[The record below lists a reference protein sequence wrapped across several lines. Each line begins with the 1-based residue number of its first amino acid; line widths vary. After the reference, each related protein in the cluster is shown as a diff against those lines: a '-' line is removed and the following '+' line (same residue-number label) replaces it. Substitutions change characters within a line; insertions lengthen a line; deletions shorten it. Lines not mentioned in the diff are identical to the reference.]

1 MKNAGV
7 VKFGRHAG
15 LRNQWP
21 SRSCRF
27 DACLPHHIEE
37 VMSLEWNNF
46 KLSEKAKAYADKLIK
61 EADEKRESY
70 GGVMS
75 KSNVKLD
82 DDLNVIGVYNESS

>member
-1 MKNAGV
+1 
-7 VKFGRHAG
+7 
-15 LRNQWP
+15 
-21 SRSCRF
+21 
-27 DACLPHHIEE
+27 
-37 VMSLEWNNF
+37 MSLEWNNF